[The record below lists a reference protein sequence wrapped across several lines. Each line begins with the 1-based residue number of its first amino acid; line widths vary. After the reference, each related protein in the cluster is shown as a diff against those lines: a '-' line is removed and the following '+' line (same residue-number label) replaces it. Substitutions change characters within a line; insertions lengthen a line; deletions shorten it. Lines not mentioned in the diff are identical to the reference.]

1 MNAPNEMMTNDSQV
15 PEHNKGNVKK
25 SWKLQNLNPLL
36 QKGKGMKLPGGFS
49 MIAPNEII
57 TSDSQVPERIKENVK
72 RSWKLPHLNPLLQK
86 GMKLPGRF
94 SVNAPNE
101 MMTNDSQE
109 SERFKGNVKKS
120 WMLQHLNLLLQ
131 KHKGQWRSKSRPITR
146 GPYQSRSTA
155 LFFDY
160 DDTDTDRLAQI
171 SRFIGES
178 PKLKLKVPLNVVI
191 WIVQISVVVLLI
203 LFLIFQ
209 IFFWRCCHYYLIKQ
223 NKRSLYYLSRR

>member
-1 MNAPNEMMTNDSQV
+1 
-15 PEHNKGNVKK
+15 
-25 SWKLQNLNPLL
+25 
-36 QKGKGMKLPGGFS
+36 MKLPRGFS

-57 TSDSQVPERIKENVK
+57 TSDSQVPEHIKGNVK
-72 RSWKLPHLNPLLQK
+72 KSRKLPHLKLLLQKGK
-86 GMKLPGRF
+86 GMKLPGRYL
-94 SVNAPNE
+94 VTAPNE
-101 MMTNDSQE
+101 MMTNDRQE
-109 SERFKGNVKKS
+109 SEHIKGNVKKS

-131 KHKGQWRSKSRPITR
+131 KVKGVWSSKSHPVTR
-146 GPYQSRSTA
+146 APYQSKSTA

-178 PKLKLKVPLNVVI
+178 PKLKLKVPLNVI
-191 WIVQISVVVLLI
+191 IRIMQISGVVLLI

-223 NKRSLYYLSRR
+223 NKRSLYYLSWR